1 MESIVWYW
9 IRCAGESLSCLQVSL
24 QEILGF
30 FVQSGSHGAPVSRFS
45 GAQVRSSIQ
54 CAGEPFSSAPM
65 SPLPGKN
72 EQGNFIKQDHV
83 AHKFELIFKSKR
95 PCLSQ
100 VFFHLDPFQDVSF

>member
-65 SPLPGKN
+65 SPLPSIGFSLMLN
-72 EQGNFIKQDHV
+72 GNYHV
-83 AHKFELIFKSKR
+83 
-95 PCLSQ
+95 
-100 VFFHLDPFQDVSF
+100 